1 MNTIKDL
8 DFFFAKN
15 NDTYTIT
22 VQTNNVPKNV
32 ILKNVVIPLRINSV
46 TANAEFNVEFW
57 LNGNKKWITDR
68 LSGLSNQKDIKICI
82 TDEFQKALDENCS
95 QLQFLIVNENGNSQG
110 IDFQKIPADNKSGYD
125 IEYISNAQYQENGSN
140 HSVDLGKAGDANISL
155 NTGILTISHID
166 TQSDS
171 NVLPLSIKHIYNSS
185 GTLLPEKDC
194 IKNYCGKGWKLNVEQ
209 YLIEKTDD
217 NNQLTGEYEYIDEN
231 GKSQLI
237 VEKFYYKDY
246 VDGICTKHYVERNN
260 PNVMINLDGKLQ
272 FNKGDTSNPI
282 LVDLESEWDAPSG
295 LKLVTSKEDIK
306 GANLVDNEPDELLQ
320 LKEQVKQYTYSKKS
334 LDSNI
339 KSNKEQLCYMALA
352 KKALVDQISIQLD
365 SISLSKSQIDYQI
378 DNRKLLCAYA
388 KQSINSV
395 QNVDL
400 GRDFLESVENDFTD
414 QEVQNIINRALEGV
428 GEPAKVG
435 EGDKEK
441 TLTEPDMEF
450 VLRYFND
457 KNNLDATWAS
467 SFNVKQNWDKNSISN
482 DSVENCDMKTQLTMV
497 NKNKN
502 FYNTVINQDNVQE
515 FLNNYLGSEVINN
528 LSLTETVSNLFNENV
543 SNNSYTLTLGA
554 KDLLSLDIQIQSLIE
569 NIMLSQEQLEDCLNN
584 IIKLNNQLYSYKRQ
598 IPQFYLYN
606 DSVIY
611 GFSPIITETEVADTT
626 KNEITYEEISHIYR
640 LNYIADTYENTIVI
654 NYEKNTNKIEN
665 IIVSK
670 DGVISFEYDKD
681 LLTSVVDAQE
691 HKISFVYNAI
701 SKYLEEIT
709 YFDGT
714 KSKYLYDGNGHIIA
728 VIDPNGI
735 GAKFSYQNQS
745 YKVVQI
751 NEISILSQ
759 MENGT
764 VSLNDDLFNNSDY
777 VNIPTSPQYITLNY
791 KNYLSTTISSMK
803 LVNGESTTEKSLTY
817 IFDNEGRVRTIY
829 ENVFDENNPNNSNPV
844 VKSFDYVADNKQI
857 NVEPLLNSKNYMK
870 DKCFEGQ
877 AVDYDTVNFLGNG
890 LTEGDTIY
898 CGDDIYCEQY
908 LVHKEYHAFSDNEQ
922 VFCKSL
928 SMSSEN
934 IDEIKSL
941 QTDNLGNTWFV
952 LGGWAKAD
960 SAFVFNPDNDEDINS
975 YPEYILNRKF
985 ELRVMVTYSD
995 LEQTEVYSKCFDWMN
1010 TDWQYCALPVP
1021 IKNNKTLTSIDCFF
1035 DYSNNTNVFETQSD
1049 GTKLPKVYFT
1059 DFTFNEASFE
1069 EKIFSNKVLQE
1080 VISSHSIWKQLYSY
1094 DENDRLISVK
1104 YIDTTQGSAGNYI
1117 NRYYY
1122 NKNGKLIKTIDY
1134 RGLVTEKVYNDYG
1147 EEIKSLTY
1155 HKDNPSEIFYSEQKL
1170 GEKGEVL
1177 ADYNELGEEVNSY
1190 EYVKGTGIV
1199 SSVVDFKGNKTA
1211 YGYDT
1216 VDGTLLQMS
1225 SDVNGVSN
1233 TNTYGY
1239 TLGFLTKV
1247 SHNDFDINYD
1257 YDQWGRVSKIK
1268 VAESEYLTFI
1278 YDDSKNSTVS
1288 TYSNTE
1294 SFKTVSDKDGNVIEV
1309 YYRPK
1314 VTTSEP
1320 TPSYTLLLENIY
1332 DTHGNLIATND
1343 KITNT
1348 THQYTLDKF
1357 GNTTLQED
1365 TQHGVSISKENT
1377 YDKYNNNTNVKYTLN
1392 TNVQNYV
1399 YNYDTTKP
1407 QSELQSITLPNN
1419 AIQTIE
1425 KDKLDR
1431 THEISLVNNENK
1443 ATKLYYY
1450 LKNGDHASNLV
1461 SSIWYGNDKS
1471 LKDFI
1476 KYKYDENGNITEIYE
1491 NSNLQTRYKYD
1502 SLSRLVREDNFAFRK
1517 TTTWEYDAGGNI
1529 LNRKEYPYTLSE
1541 DLSKYVDINL
1551 LSEAERESNAYSTY
1565 NTIPYYYANN
1575 GMKDRLVNYNGNEII
1590 YDAIGNP
1597 TKYGNNELVWEK
1609 GRQLKSFG
1617 NIANYTYNANGIR
1630 IGKSVENIDTQYFL
1644 DGTRIMAQK
1653 DKITIVTQDE
1663 SGTATETIVETMM
1676 HFMYGV
1682 DGIVGFT
1689 LTANDTTK
1697 NYFYKKNG
1705 QGDIIGILDNNLQLI
1720 AKYDYDAWG
1729 NQKISYLDN
1738 EIFVDFNDENDYTNN
1753 NNNNLY
1759 IVLKNPF
1766 RYRSYYFD
1774 QETGLYY
1781 LNSRYYDPQ
1790 IGRFINVDDISI
1802 IDEGKGILNG
1812 LNLFIYC
1819 NDNPVMLI
1827 DACGEAWWHWLIG
1840 AIIVAA
1846 TAVAVVVTAGGALAG
1861 VAAVTSVLAGGSAAT
1876 LGATIAAGAFIG
1888 SVTTFAA
1895 MGLIGGISGAVTWNN
1910 TGSFTAGFN
1919 EFASYGET
1927 AMWSTLG
1934 AGIIGGV
1941 LGGVSYVANRFNSN
1955 KMFSKR
1961 EIKQAVRDT
1970 LNDPNKMNH
1979 IMQPKHLLPNSTQVV
1994 GKIMQKTLLRGTVYP
2009 YKTVLSANWKNYQVI
2024 FTIVNNKLRIS
2035 DMWRIFINN

>member
-1 MNTIKDL
+1 M
-8 DFFFAKN
+8 
-15 NDTYTIT
+15 
-22 VQTNNVPKNV
+22 Q
-32 ILKNVVIPLRINSV
+32 
-46 TANAEFNVEFW
+46 
-57 LNGNKKWITDR
+57 
-68 LSGLSNQKDIKICI
+68 
-82 TDEFQKALDENCS
+82 
-95 QLQFLIVNENGNSQG
+95 
-110 IDFQKIPADNKSGYD
+110 
-125 IEYISNAQYQENGSN
+125 
-140 HSVDLGKAGDANISL
+140 
-155 NTGILTISHID
+155 
-166 TQSDS
+166 
-171 NVLPLSIKHIYNSS
+171 
-185 GTLLPEKDC
+185 
-194 IKNYCGKGWKLNVEQ
+194 
-209 YLIEKTDD
+209 
-217 NNQLTGEYEYIDEN
+217 
-231 GKSQLI
+231 
-237 VEKFYYKDY
+237 
-246 VDGICTKHYVERNN
+246 
-260 PNVMINLDGKLQ
+260 
-272 FNKGDTSNPI
+272 
-282 LVDLESEWDAPSG
+282 
-295 LKLVTSKEDIK
+295 
-306 GANLVDNEPDELLQ
+306 
-320 LKEQVKQYTYSKKS
+320 
-334 LDSNI
+334 
-339 KSNKEQLCYMALA
+339 
-352 KKALVDQISIQLD
+352 
-365 SISLSKSQIDYQI
+365 
-378 DNRKLLCAYA
+378 
-388 KQSINSV
+388 
-395 QNVDL
+395 
-400 GRDFLESVENDFTD
+400 
-414 QEVQNIINRALEGV
+414 
-428 GEPAKVG
+428 
-435 EGDKEK
+435 
-441 TLTEPDMEF
+441 
-450 VLRYFND
+450 
-457 KNNLDATWAS
+457 
-467 SFNVKQNWDKNSISN
+467 
-482 DSVENCDMKTQLTMV
+482 
-497 NKNKN
+497 
-502 FYNTVINQDNVQE
+502 
-515 FLNNYLGSEVINN
+515 
-528 LSLTETVSNLFNENV
+528 
-543 SNNSYTLTLGA
+543 
-554 KDLLSLDIQIQSLIE
+554 
-569 NIMLSQEQLEDCLNN
+569 
-584 IIKLNNQLYSYKRQ
+584 
-598 IPQFYLYN
+598 
-606 DSVIY
+606 
-611 GFSPIITETEVADTT
+611 
-626 KNEITYEEISHIYR
+626 
-640 LNYIADTYENTIVI
+640 
-654 NYEKNTNKIEN
+654 
-665 IIVSK
+665 
-670 DGVISFEYDKD
+670 
-681 LLTSVVDAQE
+681 
-691 HKISFVYNAI
+691 
-701 SKYLEEIT
+701 
-709 YFDGT
+709 
-714 KSKYLYDGNGHIIA
+714 
-728 VIDPNGI
+728 
-735 GAKFSYQNQS
+735 
-745 YKVVQI
+745 
-751 NEISILSQ
+751 
-759 MENGT
+759 
-764 VSLNDDLFNNSDY
+764 
-777 VNIPTSPQYITLNY
+777 
-791 KNYLSTTISSMK
+791 
-803 LVNGESTTEKSLTY
+803 
-817 IFDNEGRVRTIY
+817 
-829 ENVFDENNPNNSNPV
+829 
-844 VKSFDYVADNKQI
+844 
-857 NVEPLLNSKNYMK
+857 
-870 DKCFEGQ
+870 
-877 AVDYDTVNFLGNG
+877 
-890 LTEGDTIY
+890 
-898 CGDDIYCEQY
+898 
-908 LVHKEYHAFSDNEQ
+908 
-922 VFCKSL
+922 
-928 SMSSEN
+928 
-934 IDEIKSL
+934 
-941 QTDNLGNTWFV
+941 
-952 LGGWAKAD
+952 
-960 SAFVFNPDNDEDINS
+960 
-975 YPEYILNRKF
+975 NRKF

-1094 DENDRLISVK
+1094 DENDRLISIK

-1790 IGRFINVDDISI
+1790 IGRFINVDDIGVLDVTKI
-1802 IDEGKGILNG
+1802 ALNG
-1812 LNLFIYC
+1812 LNLYAYC
-1819 NDNPVMLI
+1819 LNNPVNQVDEIGDMPNWLK
-1827 DACGEAWWHWLIG
+1827 WLIG
-1840 AIIVAA
+1840 GIIIAA
-1846 TAVAVVVTAGGALAG
+1846 AAVLTVVTAGGFAAAGAAFAGALGIGSAVGGAAG
-1861 VAAVTSVLAGGSAAT
+1861 FFAAATVGTIVVSGIGFFSGGMSSIITGGNFWDGAADGFMWGAISGVLAGGLGTLFKGTGIIYNKSLKKAVGSIPQIILQNFISVGTYVVQSYSNNKSPTFLGILAT
-1876 LGATIAAGAFIG
+1876 IFGATGGGLVAH
-1888 SVTTFAA
+1888 TT
-1895 MGLIGGISGAVTWNN
+1895 L
-1910 TGSFTAGFN
+1910 
-1919 EFASYGET
+1919 
-1927 AMWSTLG
+1927 
-1934 AGIIGGV
+1934 
-1941 LGGVSYVANRFNSN
+1941 
-1955 KMFSKR
+1955 
-1961 EIKQAVRDT
+1961 
-1970 LNDPNKMNH
+1970 
-1979 IMQPKHLLPNSTQVV
+1979 STQSIINILSE
-1994 GKIMQKTLLRGTVYP
+1994 GIKTTIIVL
-2009 YKTVLSANWKNYQVI
+2009 KEVLSNLFKFNPQEVNWV
-2024 FTIVNNKLRIS
+2024 
-2035 DMWRIFINN
+2035 W